1 MIKKHIGSGGQRR
14 TRGEKIG
21 QAIIYLFL
29 LLLVFFMVYPIW
41 HVFMYSI
48 SDPIRAMDGGL
59 FFLPR
64 GFDTYNY
71 RMIFK
76 TSQIWVALRNS
87 LAKTVVG
94 TAISVLLS
102 LLTAY
107 PLSLPRFRGRN
118 MIARLIFFTMLFS
131 GGTIPLYLQVRDLGL
146 LDTFWALVL
155 PGAIGA
161 HNMFI
166 LRNALQAVPASLEE
180 SARMDGADPF
190 TILFKIAVPMVAPT
204 IAAITLF
211 YGLANWNS
219 YMDGLLYTNS
229 SSLQLLQLYLR
240 MVLSQTSS
248 ANAIM
253 AQVGTEST
261 GYLSQTST
269 QMAIVVITVIPIMI
283 VYPWLSRFYVS
294 GLSTGAVKG

>member
-1 MIKKHIGSGGQRR
+1 MIKMHIGSGGQRR

-21 QAIIYLFL
+21 QAIIYLVL

-76 TSQIWVALRNS
+76 TSQIWIALRNS
-87 LAKTVVG
+87 LGKTIVG

-107 PLSLPRFRGRN
+107 PLSLPRLRGRN
-118 MIARLIFFTMLFS
+118 VIARLIFFTMLFS

-211 YGLANWNS
+211 YGLTNWNS

-229 SSLQLLQLYLR
+229 TSLQLLQLYLR

>member
-1 MIKKHIGSGGQRR
+1 MKLHIGSGGQRR
-14 TRGEKIG
+14 TSGEKIG

-29 LLLVFFMVYPIW
+29 LLLVFCMVYPIW

-48 SDPIRAMDGGL
+48 SDPIQAMDGGL

-87 LAKTVVG
+87 LAKTIVG
-94 TAISVLLS
+94 TAISVLLT

-107 PLSLPRFRGRN
+107 PLSLPRLHGRN
-118 MIARLIFFTMLFS
+118 IIARLIFFTMLFS
-131 GGTIPLYLQVRDLGL
+131 GGTIPLYLQVKDLGL

-180 SARMDGADPF
+180 SARMDGANPF
-190 TILFKIAVPMVAPT
+190 TILFRIAVPMVAPT